1 MGPVSVAVL
10 DDHPMWRS
18 GVRADLS
25 DGFTIVG
32 EAENADL
39 GIELI
44 RRAHPDVVLC
54 DLQMPGGGLKVVRAC
69 AELTRIIML
78 TVSEAERDVLDAV
91 AAGAVGYLAKNIEP
105 DDLREAIRRA
115 AEGEPVFSPGLAL
128 LVMKEFRR
136 ISAPDGGP
144 TALTQRE
151 RDVLQHVARGKTYKQ
166 VGAELFISEKT
177 VETHVRN
184 ILGKLHLN
192 RREELA
198 RYAADHGIT

>member
-1 MGPVSVAVL
+1 MGTVRVAIA

-18 GVRADLS
+18 GVRADL
-25 DGFTIVG
+25 DKKFEIVG
-32 EAENADL
+32 EADDADSAIAL
-39 GIELI
+39 VASTL
-44 RRAHPDVVLC
+44 PDVLLC

-69 AELTRIIML
+69 ADRTRIIML

-91 AAGAVGYLAKNIEP
+91 AAGAVGYLAKNLTAKELWTAIVTAAGG
-105 DDLREAIRRA
+105 EA
-115 AEGEPVFSPGLAL
+115 VFSPGLAL

-144 TALTQRE
+144 TALTPRE
-151 RDVLQHVARGKTYKQ
+151 REVLQHVARGRTYRQ
-166 VGAELFISEKT
+166 VGTDLYISEKT

-184 ILGKLHLN
+184 ILGKLHLH

-198 RYAADHGIT
+198 RYAADHDLI